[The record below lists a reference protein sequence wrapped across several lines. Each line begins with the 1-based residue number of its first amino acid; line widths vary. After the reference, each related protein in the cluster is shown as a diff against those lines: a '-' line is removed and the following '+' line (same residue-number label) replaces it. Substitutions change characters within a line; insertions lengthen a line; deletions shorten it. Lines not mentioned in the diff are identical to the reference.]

1 MLELRILSGLQA
13 GARLKLPDGSY
24 SLGHDESCDVVV
36 REHGVE
42 AFALQL
48 AIDGRLITATPG
60 QTGCGTGRGDSRTEA
75 FTLTPGQAF
84 RIADLWLVVDDDGA
98 PWPEVRSWRDA
109 AADMAREPEADDDEL
124 DDDDSEDDSTNA
136 VADISQRPRRYRRWL
151 AVGCIATLVGGSAL
165 AFAFK
170 PLSQEAPAKP
180 APQAEAK
187 PPELST
193 PGMPVP
199 PTLPEPAS
207 MSAETSSSS
216 KEPTVEEAMEELK
229 QQLAEVRLDAE
240 IMIAREGNAIR
251 MSGNLDTARTRK
263 LEALLVPFVK
273 KYGDMVAINAQV
285 QSVANHLP
293 FRVNQIISGPM
304 AHIVTDDG
312 ERIFVGGSYKG
323 YRLTMVRS
331 NKIAFAGA
339 RPVEIE
345 W

>member
-1 MLELRILSGLQA
+1 
-13 GARLKLPDGSY
+13 
-24 SLGHDESCDVVV
+24 
-36 REHGVE
+36 
-42 AFALQL
+42 
-48 AIDGRLITATPG
+48 
-60 QTGCGTGRGDSRTEA
+60 
-75 FTLTPGQAF
+75 
-84 RIADLWLVVDDDGA
+84 
-98 PWPEVRSWRDA
+98 
-109 AADMAREPEADDDEL
+109 
-124 DDDDSEDDSTNA
+124 
-136 VADISQRPRRYRRWL
+136 
-151 AVGCIATLVGGSAL
+151 
-165 AFAFK
+165 
-170 PLSQEAPAKP
+170 
-180 APQAEAK
+180 
-187 PPELST
+187 
-193 PGMPVP
+193 
-199 PTLPEPAS
+199 
-207 MSAETSSSS
+207 MSAETSSLS

-229 QQLAEVRLDAE
+229 RQLAEDRLDAE
-240 IMIAREGNAIR
+240 ITIAREGNAIR